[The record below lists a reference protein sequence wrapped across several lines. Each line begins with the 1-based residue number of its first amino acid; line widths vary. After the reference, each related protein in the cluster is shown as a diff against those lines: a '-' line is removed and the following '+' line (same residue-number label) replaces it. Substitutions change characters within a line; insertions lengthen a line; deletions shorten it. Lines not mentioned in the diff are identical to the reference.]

1 MHNCQSEHCPQTEEK
16 EGEKKDRREG
26 GKERSNR
33 EENNSRSSNRVAL
46 APQGRRREEE
56 RKAGEKVKGGTVRKN
71 EHLSNTINSWNKYL
85 INAFFVP
92 RTEAP
97 MMNKTENVSA
107 LLPFPF

>member
-1 MHNCQSEHCPQTEEK
+1 M
-16 EGEKKDRREG
+16 
-26 GKERSNR
+26 
-33 EENNSRSSNRVAL
+33 AL
-46 APQGRRREEE
+46 ATEGRRREEE
-56 RKAGEKVKGGTVRKN
+56 RKGGEKDKGGMGRKK